1 MGYIPWRGMRW
12 RTEEDFCQLIKLYN
26 IIICEDNLRT
36 ILYAP
41 PPRLDIRIYYI
52 QVFTTV

>member
-41 PPRLDIRIYYI
+41 PRLDIRIYYI